1 MEARR
6 EPWPRGWQG
15 RPIQGFQQAK
25 YRFPCIGE
33 HCLSDRGQGWHPAG
47 TLCLPFVD
55 DSPAFENTPTK
66 HQRMCV
72 RCVTNCA
79 GGRWEEVLKAAGF
92 GPRGTESLS
101 GRGDSCQSVERD
113 TPILSGPSGLQSGDP
128 SLATA
133 HPAVGSRSAS
143 APQSSSTDAPTSAG
157 DVGISGASSAPLHP
171 PTVQGQQ
178 ARAAAPVAKRT
189 GAASKRTDK
198 VVAAEKE
205 GLQSTRGVKRRRSEP
220 NVAGDGKHLTRREE
234 RQMARSSF
242 ETTCEKHFPTIDQWG
257 RLKWAKGSAGSL
269 NTLHERYPDFPV
281 INPGSAR
288 AQAALFLRMH
298 RSLDQAELKQAVLR
312 IFLMQAAGLHFLMCA
327 PELLF
332 HEELRKDP
340 RYNVLNENN
349 TTRDTNS
356 VKLPCVGCGVNDYV
370 LCAGECCAR
379 CVSTHACCP
388 SG

>member
-55 DSPAFENTPTK
+55 DSPAFENTPGK

-143 APQSSSTDAPTSAG
+143 APQSSLTDAPTSAG
-157 DVGISGASSAPLHP
+157 DVGISGASSAPLRH
-171 PTVQGQQ
+171 
-178 ARAAAPVAKRT
+178 
-189 GAASKRTDK
+189 
-198 VVAAEKE
+198 
-205 GLQSTRGVKRRRSEP
+205 
-220 NVAGDGKHLTRREE
+220 
-234 RQMARSSF
+234 
-242 ETTCEKHFPTIDQWG
+242 
-257 RLKWAKGSAGSL
+257 
-269 NTLHERYPDFPV
+269 
-281 INPGSAR
+281 
-288 AQAALFLRMH
+288 
-298 RSLDQAELKQAVLR
+298 
-312 IFLMQAAGLHFLMCA
+312 CA
-327 PELLF
+327 I
-332 HEELRKDP
+332 
-340 RYNVLNENN
+340 
-349 TTRDTNS
+349 
-356 VKLPCVGCGVNDYV
+356 
-370 LCAGECCAR
+370 
-379 CVSTHACCP
+379 
-388 SG
+388 